1 MNITAENYL
10 SLVDSETKTISDMIK
25 SSIHNGWIMT
35 MHCLVIYFDS
45 KAMLAST
52 LRVIKESNPLDPE
65 QLLDEGSIFVS
76 KLERI
81 EERTNT
87 LSLSINPKFLFC
99 RHLLQK
105 TAGHYDAIIKA
116 IVQHNARVLGIPDTE
131 LPIDELMTELNKPK
145 NKAMLEK
152 SIAELNAGNF
162 AAHKLIHD

>member
-10 SLVDSETKTISDMIK
+10 SLVDSETKTISDIIK
-25 SSIHNGWIMT
+25 SSIHNGWVMT
-35 MHCLVIYFDS
+35 THCLVVYFDS
-45 KAMLAST
+45 KAMLTNT
-52 LRVIKESNPLDPE
+52 LRVIKESNLLNHE
-65 QLLDEGSIFVS
+65 QLLDDGSIFVS

-87 LSLSINPKFLFC
+87 LYLGINPKLFFC
-99 RHLLQK
+99 RFLLKK
-105 TAGHYDAIIKA
+105 TTKHYDAIIKA
-116 IVQHNARVLGIPDTE
+116 IVEHDAGVLGIPDTE

-162 AAHKLIHD
+162 SAHKLIHD